1 VSRSAC
7 WPQTTTDADG
17 VGRCAAPLMRADGP
31 VAPRAIEMLGGE
43 DHTMLDLSGAA
54 FRFVG

>member
-1 VSRSAC
+1 
-7 WPQTTTDADG
+7 
-17 VGRCAAPLMRADGP
+17 MRGDGP